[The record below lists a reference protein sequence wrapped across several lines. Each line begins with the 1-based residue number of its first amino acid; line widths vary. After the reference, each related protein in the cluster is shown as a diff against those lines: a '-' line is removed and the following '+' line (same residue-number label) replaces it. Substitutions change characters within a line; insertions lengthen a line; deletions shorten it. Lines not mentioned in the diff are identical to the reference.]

1 VPRPVRLRLLLA
13 VTFLGSVSSGVFWAG
28 IFFITA
34 SSYHFSATRNLV
46 LAAAMGAIYALAARL
61 AGTLVRAL
69 ERRLSPRAVL
79 AGTLL
84 AWGLAALAPVVWS
97 GEASLWVA
105 AIVGGAAAAVTWPIV
120 ESYLAAGRHG
130 AAMRTAIGWFNVTW
144 TPATAV
150 PLLLMPLVAHID
162 PLATLVLSA
171 AVNGVAALA
180 LIGLPARPAAHE
192 TEAAQAAVGRE
203 YPALFRAASWLLPLS
218 YLLSATLAPV
228 LPHRLAAVGLG
239 AGNDTA
245 IAALW
250 MIARF
255 TTLAI
260 MWRVGSW
267 HGRWGMLVLAAAAL
281 VGGTGLVLLA
291 GGLPGVVIGLVAFG
305 AGMGLTYYA
314 ALYYALAVGHAA
326 VDAGGSF
333 EALIGVGYCVG
344 PLLGLGGHVLASGPR
359 ADLATIGLAAPV
371 VLLACAAA
379 LRSYREARRARA
391 CETAG
396 RCPRMPP

>member
-1 VPRPVRLRLLLA
+1 LLT

-28 IFFITA
+28 IIFITA
-34 SSYHFSATRNLV
+34 ESYHFSATRNLV
-46 LAAAMGAIYALAARL
+46 LATAMGGVYALAARL
-61 AGTLVRAL
+61 AGTLVRAV
-69 ERRLSPRAVL
+69 ERRLTPRAVL
-79 AGTLL
+79 VGTLL
-84 AWGLAALAPVVWS
+84 AWGLAAIAPIVWP

-105 AIVGGAAAAVTWPIV
+105 ALVGAAAAAVTWPIV

-130 AAMRTAIGWFNVTW
+130 AAMRSAIGWFNVTW

-150 PLLLMPLVAHID
+150 PLLLMPLMAHAN
-162 PLATLVLSA
+162 PLGTLMLSA

-180 LIGLPARPAAHE
+180 LVGLPPRPAAHE
-192 TEAAQAAVGRE
+192 AEAAHAAVGPE
-203 YPALFRAASWLLPLS
+203 YPALGRAAAWLLPLS

-228 LPHRLAAVGLG
+228 LPHRLAAVGLESANG
-239 AGNDTA
+239 TA
-245 IAALW
+245 IAAIW

-255 TTLAI
+255 TTLGI

-267 HGRWGMLVLAAAAL
+267 HGRWGTLVLAAAAL
-281 VGGTGLVLLA
+281 AGGTTLVLLG
-291 GGLPGVVIGLVAFG
+291 GGLPTVIVGLIAFG

-333 EALIGVGYCVG
+333 EALIGLGYCVG

-359 ADLATIGLAAPV
+359 ADLATVAIATPV
-371 VLLACAAA
+371 VMLACAAA
-379 LRSYREARRARA
+379 LRPYRQARRARA
-391 CETAG
+391 RRATRDG
-396 RCPRMPP
+396 L